1 MVVWIR
7 HSPERNTLSG
17 ELILQRLVSEDQ
29 FNLLQE
35 LDCVIGAEYDI
46 FMRLEERSW
55 VSNLRREIGLIKE
68 SK

>member
-46 FMRLEERSW
+46 FMRLRSEEHTSELQ
-55 VSNLRREIGLIKE
+55 SRR
-68 SK
+68 